1 MLLPP
6 LFPNIPLN
14 SIPMKKNVII
24 IGAGH
29 AGIQAAASL
38 REEGFEGSICI
49 FSEDADFPYQK
60 PPLSK
65 GYLDG
70 SQQKNSIMFRSET
83 WYENNQVEL
92 KLGELVEKVDVPQK
106 TVHATSGEYA
116 FDFLVFA
123 TGAYNRELPIPI
135 KGTDQPLYL
144 RTMKDADYLKQ
155 ALDQEDV
162 QDILVIGGG
171 FIGLEIAAYAAKSGK
186 KVTVVEYQPRLMQRV
201 LPPML
206 SEHFAAKH
214 QAYGVDLRMGVG
226 VQDLT
231 QDSKWLASLSTGET
245 VTADQV
251 IVGIGVLPSQVL
263 AQEAG
268 IRCSN
273 GIEVNEYCETSA
285 AGIYAIGDCA
295 LHPNPFAKGQ
305 MVRLESVQ
313 NAVDQAKAIASTI
326 CGKPTSYHQ
335 VPWFWTHQ
343 YNLKLQM
350 AGLSEGYDQL
360 LVRGDVEGDKF
371 SVFYFK
377 NNQLIAV
384 DSINK
389 PADHLQARKWI
400 QASYTPDLEKLADD
414 SIKLNEC

>member
-1 MLLPP
+1 
-6 LFPNIPLN
+6 
-14 SIPMKKNVII
+14 MKKNVII

-70 SQQKNSIMFRSET
+70 SQQKPSIMFRSEA
-83 WYENNQVEL
+83 WYENNRVEL
-92 KLGELVEKVDVPQK
+92 RLGE
-106 TVHATSGEYA
+106 TVHSVDTSNQMLEADSGNYA
-116 FDFLVFA
+116 FDTLIFA
-123 TGAYNRELPIPI
+123 TGAYNRGLPIPVT
-135 KGTDQPLYL
+135 GQEEPLYL
-144 RTMKDADYLKQ
+144 RSMKDADRLKQ
-155 ALDQEDV
+155 ALDQAAV
-162 QDILVIGGG
+162 QDVLVIGGG
-171 FIGLEIAAYAAKSGK
+171 FIGLEIAAYASKSGK
-186 KVTVVEYQPRLMQRV
+186 QVTVVEYQPRLMQRV
-201 LPPML
+201 LPPLL

-214 QAYGVDLRMGVG
+214 QEYGVKLLTGMGV
-226 VQDLT
+226 Q
-231 QDSKWLASLSTGET
+231 SLHYKGRWTATLSNGET
-245 VTADQV
+245 IQADKIV
-251 IVGIGVLPSQVL
+251 VGIGVLPVQAL
-263 AQEAG
+263 AQQAG

-273 GIEVNEYCETSA
+273 GIEVNEFCETSVKN
-285 AGIYAIGDCA
+285 IYAIGDCA

-305 MVRLESVQ
+305 LVRLESVQ
-313 NAVDQAKAIASTI
+313 NAVDQAKVIAASI
-326 CGKPTSYHQ
+326 CGKPTTYHQ

-350 AGLSEGYDQL
+350 AGLSEGYDEL
-360 LVRGDVEGDKF
+360 IVRGDVAGDKF

-377 NNQLIAV
+377 EDQLIAV

-400 QASYTPDLEKLADD
+400 QAGYTPDLEKLADG

>member
-1 MLLPP
+1 
-6 LFPNIPLN
+6 
-14 SIPMKKNVII
+14 MKKNVII

-70 SQQKNSIMFRSET
+70 SQQKNSIMFRSEA

-92 KLGELVEKVDVPQK
+92 KLGEIVEKVDIPQK
-106 TVHATSGEYA
+106 AIQATSGVYV

-123 TGAYNRELPIPI
+123 TGAYNRELAIPI
-135 KGTDQPLYL
+135 QGKDQPLYL

-155 ALDQEDV
+155 ALDKASV
-162 QDILVIGGG
+162 QDVLVIGGG

-214 QAYGVDLRMGVG
+214 QEYGVKLLMGMGV
-226 VQDLT
+226 Q
-231 QDSKWLASLSTGET
+231 SLHQEGRWTATLSNGEA
-245 VTADQV
+245 VSADKI
-251 IVGIGVLPSQVL
+251 IVGIGVLPAQAL
-263 AQEAG
+263 AEEAG

-273 GIEVNEYCETSA
+273 GIEVNEFCETSV

-305 MVRLESVQ
+305 LVRLESVQ
-313 NAVDQAKAIASTI
+313 NAVDQAKVIAASI
-326 CGKPTSYHQ
+326 CGKPTTYHQ

-360 LVRGDVEGDKF
+360 LVRGNVAGDKF

-377 NNQLIAV
+377 AHQLIAV

-400 QASYTPDLEKLADD
+400 QAGYTPDLEKLADD